1 VAGTERQAD
10 RQGRGN
16 APLTNNSFESFGVRH
31 ISGVTMEIPVRTSL
45 LLAAVAV
52 AALPAGTLAAKPVH
66 RHHPVQAAAPQ
77 RIACTVLGCA
87 PIPAQCMPQGGKT
100 LGGLPTGYD
109 VIVCPPGVQ
118 PLR

>member
-10 RQGRGN
+10 RQSRGN

-31 ISGVTMEIPVRTSL
+31 ISGVTMEIPVRTL
-45 LLAAVAV
+45 PLLAAAAV
-52 AALPAGTLAAKPVH
+52 AALPAGALAAKPVH